1 MGGWSWRRRGAVGL
15 PAALVLTATLG
26 TPSRAEDA
34 SPHEPVLQIER
45 VLEIDTVLE
54 LRRVDALVAEV
65 AAAEQAAAAAQAAP
79 VSFVKAGQ
87 SGIPVTVL
95 AAYHKAEA
103 NLAASMPACH
113 LPWWVL
119 AGIGRIESG
128 HAGGGR
134 VDDSGTT
141 RGSILGPR
149 LDGSLAGAAVI
160 RDSDGGALDG
170 DPAFDRAVGPMQFL
184 PGTWKAYARD
194 GNGDGVANPH
204 NVFDAATT
212 AGVYLCRNGGDLSV
226 PANLARAILAYNH
239 SDSYL
244 QSVLSWGMAY
254 RDGVTPA
261 ADGAGAIP
269 ATPVRQPETAAPAA
283 AASPASTPAPAP
295 TPGAPST
302 PPPST
307 LPPTTPP
314 TTTTTPPTT
323 TTTPPTT
330 TTTPPTTTTTPPPP
344 TTPPTTTT
352 PPPTGE
358 PTPTEPASGTSSPTA
373 SETTSAA
380 QSATSS
386 QTSTSLGSPTKS
398 SKSP

>member
-1 MGGWSWRRRGAVGL
+1 MGGSSWRRRAVVAL
-15 PAALVLTATLG
+15 PAALLLAVGAG
-26 TPSRAEDA
+26 SPSRAEDTG
-34 SPHEPVLQIER
+34 SQEPVLQIDR
-45 VLEIDTVLE
+45 VLQIDTVIE
-54 LRRVDALVAEV
+54 LRRVDALAAEV
-65 AAAEQAAAAAQAAP
+65 AAAESAAKAAKAAP
-79 VSFVKAGQ
+79 VSFVSAGQ

-95 AAYHKAEA
+95 AAYRQAEA

-134 VDDSGTT
+134 VDETGTT
-141 RGSILGPR
+141 RGLILGPR
-149 LDGSLAGAAVI
+149 LDGSLAGSAVI

-170 DPAFDRAVGPMQFL
+170 DPAYDRAVGPMQFL

-261 ADGAGAIP
+261 ADGTGAIP
-269 ATPVRQPETAAPAA
+269 ATPVRQPETPAPAA
-283 AASPASTPAPAP
+283 ASETPASTPAPTP
-295 TPGAPST
+295 TPATSST

-307 LPPTTPP
+307 PPSTPPSSPPPTS
-314 TTTTTPPTT
+314 
-323 TTTPPTT
+323 
-330 TTTPPTTTTTPPPP
+330 PPP
-344 TTPPTTTT
+344 TTPPTTTPPASTT
-352 PPPTGE
+352 PPPTPE
-358 PTPTEPASGTSSPTA
+358 PSPTESSSTTTPPSAGSTTSTA
-373 SETTSAA
+373 TTSATT
-380 QSATSS
+380 ATTTSTATTT
-386 QTSTSLGSPTKS
+386 QTSGAGSQGTKT

>member
-1 MGGWSWRRRGAVGL
+1 MGLSWRRRALVAL
-15 PAALVLTATLG
+15 PAALLLAAG
-26 TPSRAEDA
+26 AGSPSRAEDTG
-34 SPHEPVLQIER
+34 SQEPVLQIDR
-45 VLEIDTVLE
+45 VLEIDTVVE
-54 LRRVDALVAEV
+54 LRLVDVLAAEV
-65 AAAEQAAAAAQAAP
+65 AAAQKAAAAALAAP
-79 VSFVKAGQ
+79 VSFSRAGT

-95 AAYHKAEA
+95 AAYRQAEA

-113 LPWWVL
+113 LQWWVL

-134 VDDSGTT
+134 VDETGTT
-141 RGSILGPR
+141 RGLILGPR
-149 LDGSLAGAAVI
+149 LDGSLAGSAVI
-160 RDSDGGALDG
+160 RDSDGGAMDG
-170 DPAFDRAVGPMQFL
+170 DPAYDRAVGPMQFL

-204 NVFDAATT
+204 NVFDAATS

-261 ADGAGAIP
+261 ADATGAIP
-269 ATPVRQPETAAPAA
+269 TTPLREPETPAPAA
-283 AASPASTPAPAP
+283 ATETPASTPASTP

-307 LPPTTPP
+307 PPPSTPP
-314 TTTTTPPTT
+314 HRHPATDHTTGNDHAAPDHRTLADRVTLPDD
-323 TTTPPTT
+323 
-330 TTTPPTTTTTPPPP
+330 
-344 TTPPTTTT
+344 
-352 PPPTGE
+352 
-358 PTPTEPASGTSSPTA
+358 ASQRRLDRVNERDHDNSDDNSHDDVHSHEHPDERCGQPGHQDVEVPMSRT
-373 SETTSAA
+373 
-380 QSATSS
+380 
-386 QTSTSLGSPTKS
+386 
-398 SKSP
+398 

>member
-1 MGGWSWRRRGAVGL
+1 MGGSSWRRRAVVAL
-15 PAALVLTATLG
+15 PAALLLAVG
-26 TPSRAEDA
+26 VGSPSRAEDTG
-34 SPHEPVLQIER
+34 SQEPVLQIDR
-45 VLEIDTVLE
+45 VLQIDTVIE
-54 LRRVDALVAEV
+54 LRRVDALAAEV
-65 AAAEQAAAAAQAAP
+65 AAAESAAKAAKAAP
-79 VSFVKAGQ
+79 VSFVSAGQ

-95 AAYHKAEA
+95 AAYRQAEA

-134 VDDSGTT
+134 VDETGTT
-141 RGSILGPR
+141 RGLILGPR
-149 LDGSLAGAAVI
+149 LDGSLAGSAVI

-170 DPAFDRAVGPMQFL
+170 DPAYDRAVGPMQFL

-261 ADGAGAIP
+261 ADGTGAIP
-269 ATPVRQPETAAPAA
+269 ATPVRQPETPAPAPAA
-283 AASPASTPAPAP
+283 ETSASTPAPTP
-295 TPGAPST
+295 TPATSSPPPPST
-302 PPPST
+302 PPSTPPSSP
-307 LPPTTPP
+307 PPTS
-314 TTTTTPPTT
+314 
-323 TTTPPTT
+323 
-330 TTTPPTTTTTPPPP
+330 PPP
-344 TTPPTTTT
+344 TTPPPTTPPASTT
-352 PPPTGE
+352 PPPTPE
-358 PTPTEPASGTSSPTA
+358 PSPTESSSTTTPPSAGSTTSTA
-373 SETTSAA
+373 TTSATT
-380 QSATSS
+380 ATTTSTATTT
-386 QTSTSLGSPTKS
+386 QTSGAGSQGTNT

>member
-1 MGGWSWRRRGAVGL
+1 MGGSSWRRRAVVAL
-15 PAALVLTATLG
+15 PAALLLAVG
-26 TPSRAEDA
+26 VGSPSRAEDTG
-34 SPHEPVLQIER
+34 SQEPVLQIDR
-45 VLEIDTVLE
+45 VLQIDTVIE
-54 LRRVDALVAEV
+54 LRRVDALAAEV
-65 AAAEQAAAAAQAAP
+65 AAAESAAKAAKAAP
-79 VSFVKAGQ
+79 VSFVSAGQ

-95 AAYHKAEA
+95 AAYRQAEA

-134 VDDSGTT
+134 VDETGTT
-141 RGSILGPR
+141 RGLILGPR
-149 LDGSLAGAAVI
+149 LDGSLAGSAVI

-170 DPAFDRAVGPMQFL
+170 DPAYDRAVGPMQFL

-261 ADGAGAIP
+261 ADGTGAIP
-269 ATPVRQPETAAPAA
+269 ATPVRQPETPAPAA
-283 AASPASTPAPAP
+283 ASETPASTPAPTP
-295 TPGAPST
+295 TPATSST

-307 LPPTTPP
+307 ATEHPTV
-314 TTTTTPPTT
+314 
-323 TTTPPTT
+323 
-330 TTTPPTTTTTPPPP
+330 
-344 TTPPTTTT
+344 
-352 PPPTGE
+352 
-358 PTPTEPASGTSSPTA
+358 EPATDEPHRPRTTHDATGIDHATPDARTLADRVVLHHDA
-373 SETTSAA
+373 SQRRLDHVDGDHFRDNGHDDLHSHDHPDERCGQPGHQDVEVPMSRT
-380 QSATSS
+380 
-386 QTSTSLGSPTKS
+386 
-398 SKSP
+398 